1 MLAQRWCTIPAPL
14 LSIRDETEALITGFL
29 DFGTQIP
36 SSPTSSFRRDIWNGH
51 QLSGPSAV
59 DTAFNIVLVFS
70 GKLTGSGQWLGSGI
84 GILES
89 LALQVMFPNI
99 PELAGWSNVGTGT
112 PISLPDLPTDSK
124 HEMSVRFTLPAG
136 AQEVPV
142 DIKIGIEFQRT
153 QALPGGIY
161 THRPGILRGV
171 NRGVGTAVLSRDA
184 AITVFGTGA
193 TSAIRWPTYAWHT
206 DVKPFQELGG
216 NPLGDDPLTNLD
228 KSASALI
235 AGEAYGFRTV
245 LTATGRLISKSDKV
259 TGTPVFPTDFDVA
272 PEGSIATGWGIRF
285 ADADAL
291 APQHT
296 ELVDATPKFFDVV
309 TSGLNYTVAPVG
321 IAAIAHG
328 RLNTNK
334 TENAGTFP
342 GDGTHTVWVLPDGS
356 VDDTADGST
365 PQVGSL
371 RIVEIVIAASVETS
385 RIDHRPWELGLPI
398 IYTFIGASNNDSAGI
413 PNLSTSTL
421 FIRPDKVALFIPVLP
436 SGFTPTPTSGR
447 VEIEIEIEVSDG
459 TLTSIFTSGVLPGY
473 DWDATSRVAIGLPE
487 VLEIPPISALVFTV
501 KNTLAPGSAPD
512 WLDVLVGA
520 DIA

>member
-1 MLAQRWCTIPAPL
+1 MPAPL
-14 LSIRDETEALITGFL
+14 LTIRDETEALITGFL
-29 DFGTQIP
+29 DFGTVIP
-36 SSPTSSFRRDIWNGH
+36 SSPTSSFRRDIWNGFE
-51 QLSGPSAV
+51 LTGGAAV

-70 GKLTGSGQWLGSGI
+70 GKLTGDGQWLGSGI

-124 HEMSVRFTLPAG
+124 HEMLVRFTLPAG

-142 DIKIGIEFQRT
+142 DLKIGIEFQRT

-161 THRPGILRGV
+161 THKPGILRGV
-171 NRGVGTAVLSRDA
+171 DRGVGTAVLSRDA

-193 TSAIRWPTYAWHT
+193 TSAVRWPTYAWHT
-206 DVKPFQELGG
+206 GGKPFQELGG

-259 TGTPVFPTDFDVA
+259 TGTPVFPTDFDDA
-272 PEGSIATGWGIRF
+272 PVGSIATGWGIRF
-285 ADADAL
+285 ADANTL

-334 TENAGTFP
+334 TENTGTFP

-371 RIVEIVIAASVETS
+371 RIVEIVIVASVETG
-385 RIDHRPWELGLPI
+385 RTDHRPWEQGRPVLHA
-398 IYTFIGASNNDSAGI
+398 FIGASDGDAIGL
-413 PNLSTSTL
+413 PNLSTRTL
-421 FIRPDKVALFIPVLP
+421 WIRPDKMALFLPVLP

-447 VEIEIEIEVSDG
+447 IEIEIEILTSDG

-473 DWDATSRVAIGLPE
+473 DWDATERLTTGLPE
-487 VLEIPPISALVFTV
+487 VLEVPPLSGLVLTV
-501 KNTLAPGSAPD
+501 SSTLSPGTAPD
-512 WLDVLVGA
+512 WLDVAIGTDVA
-520 DIA
+520 

>member
-1 MLAQRWCTIPAPL
+1 MPAPL
-14 LSIRDETEALITGFL
+14 LTIRDETEALITGFL
-29 DFGTQIP
+29 DFGTVIP
-36 SSPTSSFRRDIWNGH
+36 SSPTSSFRRDIWNGFE
-51 QLSGPSAV
+51 LTGGSAV

-70 GKLTGSGQWLGSGI
+70 GKLTGDGQWLGSGI

-99 PELAGWSNVGTGT
+99 PELAGWSNVGNGT

-142 DIKIGIEFQRT
+142 DLKIGIEFQRT

-161 THRPGILRGV
+161 SHRLGILRGV
-171 NRGVGTAVLSRDA
+171 NRGVGTAVLSRDSA
-184 AITVFGTGA
+184 FSVSGTGA
-193 TSAIRWPTYAWHT
+193 GSTLRWPTYAWHT
-206 DVKPFQELGG
+206 DGKPYQELGAAAF
-216 NPLGDDPLTNLD
+216 GDEVLSNLD
-228 KSASALI
+228 KSASALA

-272 PEGSIATGWGIRF
+272 LTGSIATGWGIRF

-334 TENAGTFP
+334 TENTGTFP

-385 RIDHRPWELGLPI
+385 RIDHRPWELAIPI
-398 IYTFIGASNNDSAGI
+398 SHAFIGASDGDSVGV
-413 PNLSTSTL
+413 PHLSTQTL
-421 FIRPDKVALFIPVLP
+421 FIRPDKMALFLPVLP

-447 VEIEIEIEVSDG
+447 IEVEIEIEERDG

-501 KNTLAPGSAPD
+501 SSTLSPGTAPD
-512 WLDVLVGA
+512 WMDVLIGA
-520 DIA
+520 DVA